1 MPTYTLNSVDDERL
15 AIFRALP
22 KSQLAKQGGFFIT
35 EGDLVTERLFAS
47 RFEPVSVMVEPR
59 YVEKYE
65 LLTQGALPIYVV
77 SEELM
82 RETVGFPFH
91 RGVMGCGL
99 RTTLPRCEF
108 VVPPQPQNCLL
119 AVLPE
124 TQDPTNL
131 GVMLRTCAALGVDA
145 ALLGSACADV
155 FSRRVIRV
163 STGSALQIPL
173 ARLDPREDFS
183 RLQNELHVELC
194 ATVVHRPAVSLTDFV
209 PPQRAGIV
217 IGSEGHGLAEE
228 WIQLCQH
235 QVTIPMDARVDS
247 LNANI
252 ATGILLY
259 EFAKSRSHRAKQ

>member
-1 MPTYTLNSVDDERL
+1 MPTQLITSLDDERL

-35 EGDLVTERLFAS
+35 EGDVVTERMFAS
-47 RFEPVSVMVEPR
+47 RFEAVSVLVEPR

-65 LLTQGALPIYVV
+65 QLTQGALPIYVV

-91 RGVMGCGL
+91 RGVMGCG
-99 RTTLPRCEF
+99 RRAVLPRAATL
-108 VVPPQPQNCLL
+108 VPNASQPCLL

-131 GVMLRTCAALGVDA
+131 GVMLRTCAAFGIEG
-145 ALLGSACADV
+145 ALLGPACADV

-173 ARLDPREDFS
+173 ARFDPRHDFAV
-183 RLQNELHVELC
+183 LQHDLGIELC
-194 ATVVHRPAVSLTDFV
+194 ATVLDEQAIALHRFQ
-209 PPQRAGIV
+209 PPPRLGLV
-217 IGSEGHGLAEE
+217 IGSEGHGLRPE
-228 WIQLCQH
+228 WIDQCQH
-235 QVTIPMDARVDS
+235 KITIPMSHGIDS

-252 ATGILLY
+252 ATGIFLY
-259 EFAKSRSHRAKQ
+259 EVVQKRRESGA